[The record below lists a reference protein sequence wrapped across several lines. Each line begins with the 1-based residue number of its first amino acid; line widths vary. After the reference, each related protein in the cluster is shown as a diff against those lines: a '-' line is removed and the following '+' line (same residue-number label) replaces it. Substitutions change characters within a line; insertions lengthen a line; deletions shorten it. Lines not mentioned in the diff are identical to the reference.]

1 MTFIIGLV
9 ESAILLSAVLGIV
22 AYLTWLERKFSGR
35 IQSRIGPYLVGRP
48 HGWLQPIADGL
59 KLISKEDI
67 VPAKADR
74 LLFNLAPAW
83 IVIVS
88 LLGFAF
94 LPITA
99 DWVLVNM
106 DLGLLYF
113 TAIGSLIVIGVFTS
127 GWASNNKY
135 ALLSSLRSAAQIVAY
150 EVPLLFSLLVP
161 AILAGS
167 LDFMEIIAAQKSYW
181 FITFPVI
188 GQISFLIFLLAALAE
203 SNRMP
208 FDLSEAESEL
218 IAGFSIEYS
227 GMKFAY
233 FYLGEYV
240 HLLAVSLLVSILF
253 FGGPLGPILP
263 GGVWI
268 TIKTM
273 AVFLGILWIRWSFL
287 RVRIDQL
294 MMFNW
299 KVLTPLSFIVLL
311 LAGLWVSLKAGI

>member
-1 MTFIIGLV
+1 MIYIQGLV
-9 ESAILLSAVLGIV
+9 QSAILLGAILGIV

-35 IQSRIGPYLVGRP
+35 LQSRVGPYLVGRP

-67 VPAKADR
+67 TPSRADR

-83 IVIVS
+83 IVVVS

-94 LPITA
+94 LPLTA
-99 DWVLVNM
+99 NWVLVNM

-113 TAIGSLIVIGVFTS
+113 TAIGSLLVIGVFAA

-150 EVPLLFSLLVP
+150 EVPLLLSLLVP

-167 LDFMEIIAAQKSYW
+167 LDFKDIIEAQKSYW

-203 SNRMP
+203 SNKMP

-218 IAGFSIEYS
+218 IAGFNIEYS

-233 FYLGEYV
+233 FYLGEYA
-240 HLLAVSLLVSILF
+240 HLMAVSLLVSILF
-253 FGGPLGPILP
+253 FGGPLGPLLP
-263 GGVWI
+263 GGLWI
-268 TIKTM
+268 AIKTL

-287 RVRIDQL
+287 RIRIDQL
-294 MMFNW
+294 MMLNW
-299 KVLTPLSFIVLL
+299 KILTPISFINLL
-311 LAGLWVSLKAGI
+311 LAGLWVSLNL

>member
-1 MTFIIGLV
+1 MILINGIV
-9 ESAILLSAVLGIV
+9 QSAILLGALLGIV

-35 IQSRIGPYLVGRP
+35 MQSRVGPYFVGRP

-67 VPAKADR
+67 IPAKADR
-74 LLFNLAPAW
+74 LLFNLAPVW
-83 IVIVS
+83 VVVVS

-94 LPITA
+94 LPLTSN
-99 DWVLVNM
+99 WVLVNL
-106 DLGLLYF
+106 DVGLLYF
-113 TAIGSLIVIGVFTS
+113 TAIGSLIVIGVFLA
-127 GWASNNKY
+127 GWSSNNKY

-150 EVPLLFSLLVP
+150 EIPLLFSLLVP

-167 LDFMEIIAAQKSYW
+167 IDFLDIIKAQEGCW
-181 FITFPVI
+181 FIAFPVI
-188 GQISFLIFLLAALAE
+188 GQVSFIIFFLSALAE

-218 IAGFSIEYS
+218 IAGFNIEYS

-253 FGGPLGPILP
+253 FGGPLGPFLP
-263 GGVWI
+263 GGIWVSV
-268 TIKTM
+268 KTLF
-273 AVFLGILWIRWSFL
+273 VFLFILWIRWSFL

-294 MMFNW
+294 MALNW
-299 KVLTPLSFIVLL
+299 KILTPVSLLNLL
-311 LAGLWVSLKAGI
+311 LAGLWVSLKF

>member
-1 MTFIIGLV
+1 MIIINGIIQG
-9 ESAILLSAVLGIV
+9 AILLGAILGIV
-22 AYLTWLERKFSGR
+22 AYLTWLERKFSAR
-35 IQSRIGPYLVGRP
+35 MQSRVGPYLVGRP

-67 VPAKADR
+67 TPSKADS
-74 LLFNLAPAW
+74 LLFNLAPGW
-83 IVIVS
+83 VVVVS

-94 LPITA
+94 IPLTA
-99 DWVLVNM
+99 NWVLVNL
-106 DLGLLYF
+106 DVGLLYF
-113 TAIGSLIVIGVFTS
+113 TAIGSLIVIGIFLA
-127 GWASNNKY
+127 GWSSNNKY

-150 EVPLLFSLLVP
+150 EIPLLFSLLVP

-167 LDFMEIIAAQKSYW
+167 LNFMDIIKAQNDLW
-181 FITFPVI
+181 FIAYPVI
-188 GQISFLIFLLAALAE
+188 GQISFIIFLLAALAE

-218 IAGFSIEYS
+218 IAGFNIEYS

-263 GGVWI
+263 GGLWI
-268 TIKTM
+268 GIKTLL
-273 AVFLGILWIRWSFL
+273 VFLSILWIRWSFL

-294 MMFNW
+294 MMLNW
-299 KVLTPLSFIVLL
+299 KILTPISLFNLL
-311 LAGLWVSLKAGI
+311 LAGLWISLNI

>member
-1 MTFIIGLV
+1 MIFIKGIVQSVIMLG
-9 ESAILLSAVLGIV
+9 AILGVV

-35 IQSRIGPYLVGRP
+35 LQSRVGPYLVGRP

-67 VPAKADR
+67 TPAKADK
-74 LLFNLAPAW
+74 LLFNFAPAW
-83 IVIVS
+83 VVIVS

-94 LPITA
+94 LPLTA
-99 DWVLVNM
+99 NWVLVNM

-167 LDFMEIIAAQKSYW
+167 LNFLDIIDAQSGYW
-181 FITFPVI
+181 FIAFPVI
-188 GQISFLIFLLAALAE
+188 GQISFITFLLAALAE

-218 IAGFSIEYS
+218 IAGFNIEYS

-253 FGGPLGPILP
+253 FGGPLGPFLP
-263 GGVWI
+263 GGLWVS
-268 TIKTM
+268 IKTL

-294 MMFNW
+294 MMLNW
-299 KVLTPLSFIVLL
+299 KILTPLSFLNLL
-311 LAGLWVSLKAGI
+311 IAGLWVSLQI

>member
-1 MTFIIGLV
+1 MIYIQGLV
-9 ESAILLSAVLGIV
+9 QSAILLGAILGIV

-35 IQSRIGPYLVGRP
+35 LQSRVGPYLVGRP

-67 VPAKADR
+67 TPSRADR

-83 IVIVS
+83 IVVVS

-94 LPITA
+94 LPLTA
-99 DWVLVNM
+99 NWVLVNM

-113 TAIGSLIVIGVFTS
+113 TAIGSLLVIGVFAA

-150 EVPLLFSLLVP
+150 EVPLLLSLLVP

-167 LDFMEIIAAQKSYW
+167 LDFKDIIEAQKGYW

-203 SNRMP
+203 SNKMP

-218 IAGFSIEYS
+218 IAGFNIEYS

-233 FYLGEYV
+233 FYLGEYA
-240 HLLAVSLLVSILF
+240 HLMAVSLLVSIVF
-253 FGGPLGPILP
+253 FGGPLGPLLP
-263 GGVWI
+263 GGLWI
-268 TIKTM
+268 AIKTL

-287 RVRIDQL
+287 RIRIDQL
-294 MMFNW
+294 MMLNW
-299 KVLTPLSFIVLL
+299 KFLTPISFINLL
-311 LAGLWVSLKAGI
+311 LAGLWVSLNL

>member
-1 MTFIIGLV
+1 MIYLQGV
-9 ESAILLSAVLGIV
+9 VQSAILLGAILGIV

-35 IQSRIGPYLVGRP
+35 LQSRVGPYLVGRP

-67 VPAKADR
+67 TPSKADG
-74 LLFNLAPAW
+74 LLFNFAPAW
-83 IVIVS
+83 IVVVS

-94 LPITA
+94 LPLTA
-99 DWVLVNM
+99 NWVLVNM

-113 TAIGSLIVIGVFTS
+113 AAIGSLLVIGVFAA

-167 LDFMEIIAAQKSYW
+167 LDFKDIIGAQKSYW

-203 SNRMP
+203 SNKMP

-218 IAGFSIEYS
+218 IAGYNIEYS

-233 FYLGEYV
+233 FYLGEYI

-253 FGGPLGPILP
+253 FGGPIGPLLP
-263 GGVWI
+263 GGFWI
-268 TIKTM
+268 AIKTLI
-273 AVFLGILWIRWSFL
+273 VFLGILWIRWSFL

-299 KVLTPLSFIVLL
+299 KILTPISFVNLL
-311 LAGLWVSLKAGI
+311 LAGLWVSLNH